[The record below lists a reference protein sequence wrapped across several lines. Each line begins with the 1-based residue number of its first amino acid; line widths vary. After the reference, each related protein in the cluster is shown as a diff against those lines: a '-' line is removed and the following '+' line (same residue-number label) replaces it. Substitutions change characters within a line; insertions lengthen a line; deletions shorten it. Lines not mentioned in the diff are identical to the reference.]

1 MSHRLVISVL
11 VGLLVVSN
19 VGWWW
24 GTRDGAVTGLGVEVE
39 RVAVDGETRV
49 VAKVPERGM
58 DDILSDL
65 NVERRRGDLMRLA
78 GAMGASDPR
87 WAWAQLKTIT
97 GKADRQGYVK
107 ALLATWA
114 QSDPQ
119 GALKAC
125 GE

>member
-1 MSHRLVISVL
+1 
-11 VGLLVVSN
+11 
-19 VGWWW
+19 
-24 GTRDGAVTGLGVEVE
+24 
-39 RVAVDGETRV
+39 
-49 VAKVPERGM
+49 
-58 DDILSDL
+58 
-65 NVERRRGDLMRLA
+65 MRLA

-87 WAWAQLKTIT
+87 GAWEQLKTIT

-125 GE
+125 GELPPGELRATAFATATGIWAEKAPAEAAAWVAAE